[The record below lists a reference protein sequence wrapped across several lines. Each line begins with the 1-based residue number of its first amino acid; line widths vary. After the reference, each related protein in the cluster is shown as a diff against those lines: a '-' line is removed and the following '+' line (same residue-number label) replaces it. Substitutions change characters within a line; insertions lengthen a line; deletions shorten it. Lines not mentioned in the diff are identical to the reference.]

1 MERRVAK
8 DQCDT
13 NGMNVRSGIGNV
25 NVQSLL
31 GGRWRFMPSVMFDM
45 KKPSMENITEASILK
60 IGHS

>member
-1 MERRVAK
+1 MKRRVAK

-45 KKPSMENITEASILK
+45 KKSSMKNNPETSIPK